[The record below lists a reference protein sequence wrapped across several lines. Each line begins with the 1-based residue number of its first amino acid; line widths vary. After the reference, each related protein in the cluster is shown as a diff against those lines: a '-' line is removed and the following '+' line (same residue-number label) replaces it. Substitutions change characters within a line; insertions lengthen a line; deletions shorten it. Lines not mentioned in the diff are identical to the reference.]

1 MLSAELKKDLR
12 SSWKAMEPDRGLF
25 IDAMYE
31 EFFAAEPHLRILFEI
46 EMDEQHAKL
55 MQFVGN
61 AMDLL
66 DEPER
71 LGRVLRELGA
81 RHAGYGVGSHL
92 FEPLGEAWMAALD
105 RVLGERFTPA
115 ASTAWKAFYDQLVD
129 GMLLGMGAP
138 HVPAPVD

>member
-1 MLSAELKKDLR
+1 MSNELKKEVCV
-12 SSWKAMEPDRGLF
+12 SWKALEPERRHF

-31 EFFAAEPHLRILFEI
+31 EFFSAEPHLRILFEI

-55 MQFVGN
+55 SQFISN
-61 AMDLL
+61 AIDLL

-92 FEPLGEAWMAALD
+92 FEPLGEAWMAALQ
-105 RVLGERFTPA
+105 RVLGDRLTPQM
-115 ASTAWKAFYDQLVD
+115 SIAWKAFYNELVN
-129 GMLLGMGAP
+129 GMLQGMGAP